1 MKKLIAMLLSL
12 VLCASLLAGCANE
25 TTTTQEEETTTT
37 DTTQQETADP
47 APETEEPAPAPVEE
61 EETPAAPKYVFL
73 FIGDGMSY
81 PQIQSTSDYLG
92 ALSDADYW
100 QAEPSLD
107 DNQGAI
113 LDGPEYLNFM
123 NFPVAGSAVT
133 YDSNSFCPDSAST
146 ATSISTGH
154 KTYSG
159 TINMDETGTTAYETI
174 AEQLKAQ
181 KGWEIGVISSVNL
194 NHATPAA
201 FYAHQASRNNYYEI
215 GLELIDSGFDYF
227 SGGAFLKPTG
237 AEGDQEDLYALAEAA
252 GYTVARTQADA
263 EAVTDGSVII
273 VDEHLADGDAM
284 AYELD
289 RTDEMWSLADH
300 VAKGI
305 EVLDNDNG
313 FFLMCEGGKIDWAC
327 HANDAASSIHDTM
340 ALADAVQVA
349 IDFAA
354 EHPEETLIVVTGDH
368 ETGGLTIGFAGTDY
382 DTYLNLL
389 ESQKI
394 SYAKF
399 DSDYVSAY
407 KENKTPFEEAMADV
421 TELFGLKTEGEE
433 GDKLVLTDYDT
444 YLNLLESQKI
454 SFAKYDSDYVA
465 AYKENKTSFEDVLA
479 DIETLFGLKTQ
490 GEEGDKLVLTPY
502 ELSQIKT
509 AYEKSINET
518 ATGMDEQQEY
528 VMYGTYEPLT
538 VTITHIL
545 NNKSGVSFTS
555 YSHTGLPVAVLADG
569 VNAEVFNGYYDNT
582 EVYNKLADMLNIK

>member
-1 MKKLIAMLLSL
+1 MNWKRP
-12 VLCASLLAGCANE
+12 LAITLAAATFG
-25 TTTTQEEETTTT
+25 TTL
-37 DTTQQETADP
+37 A
-47 APETEEPAPAPVEE
+47 ACGAPADSGAQASS
-61 EETPAAPKYVFL
+61 TPAAQAQNLSNEAVKAPKYVFL

-81 PQIQSTSDYLG
+81 PQIQSTADYLG
-92 ALSDADYW
+92 ALEDADYW

-107 DNQGAI
+107 DNGGAV
-113 LDGPEYLNFM
+113 LDGPSYLNFM
-123 NFPVAGSAVT
+123 NFEAAGSAVT

-174 AEQLKAQ
+174 AEKVHDQLGMKV
-181 KGWEIGVISSVNL
+181 GVISSVNL

-201 FYAHQASRNNYYEI
+201 FYAHQASRNDYYEI
-215 GLELIDSGFDYF
+215 GLELVDSGFEYF
-227 SGGAFLKPTG
+227 AGGGLLKPTG
-237 AEGDQEDLYALAEAA
+237 AEGDQEDLYTLAEEA
-252 GYTVARTQADA
+252 GYNVVKAQA
-263 EAVTDGSVII
+263 EAEQVTEGPVVI

-289 RTDEMWSLADH
+289 RTDDMWALADY
-300 VAKGI
+300 VEKGI
-305 EVLDNDNG
+305 EVLDNDKG
-313 FFLMCEGGKIDWAC
+313 FFMMCEGGKIDWAC
-327 HANDAASSIHDTM
+327 HANDAASSIHDTK

-349 IDFAA
+349 IDFAE
-354 EHPEETLIVVTGDH
+354 EHPDETLILVTGDH
-368 ETGGLTIGFAGTDY
+368 ETGGLTIGFSG
-382 DTYLNLL
+382 
-389 ESQKI
+389 
-394 SYAKF
+394 
-399 DSDYVSAY
+399 
-407 KENKTPFEEAMADV
+407 
-421 TELFGLKTEGEE
+421 
-433 GDKLVLTDYDT
+433 TDYDT

-479 DIETLFGLKTQ
+479 DIENLFGLKTE

-502 ELSQIKT
+502 ELSQLKT

-555 YSHTGLPVAVLADG
+555 YSHTGLPVAVLAHG
-569 VNAEVFNGYYDNT
+569 LNAEQFNGYYDNT
-582 EVYNKLADMLNIK
+582 EIFNKLADMLSVQ